1 MTRSAF
7 PKDHPGFSMDCG
19 GVEQCCR
26 LLAVAPSSDDERGVE
41 GLLSNLEVTI
51 SRTQCLS
58 GCGRDEMEDEA
69 QFSGL
74 DSQAGAVYQGLVT
87 VIIKYILGRS
97 FKVAFEMSKWNCP
110 VGI

>member
-1 MTRSAF
+1 M
-7 PKDHPGFSMDCG
+7 
-19 GVEQCCR
+19 EQCCR

-58 GCGRDEMEDEA
+58 GCGREEIEDEA